1 MRALAVTLYQ
11 GRAGDHNPR
20 ALVGARV
27 LGQALA
33 DRLGVD
39 PVVVGEPSRARQTL
53 GVRTRR
59 GTW

>member
-1 MRALAVTLYQ
+1 MSALAVTLYQ

-20 ALVGARV
+20 ALVGARI

-39 PVVVGEPSRARQTL
+39 PVVVGEPKAVDRRTV
-53 GVRTRR
+53 GVRT
-59 GTW
+59 GGGP